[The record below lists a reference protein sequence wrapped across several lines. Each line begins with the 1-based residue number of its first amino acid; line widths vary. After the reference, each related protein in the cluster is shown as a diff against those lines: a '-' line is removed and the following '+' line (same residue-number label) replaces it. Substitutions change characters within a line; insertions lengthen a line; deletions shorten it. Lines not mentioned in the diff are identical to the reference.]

1 MTAISFRQ
9 AQPHFGFPRPSAPK
23 FTARAARFL
32 PTAAI
37 VTTAAATYYCTYIL
51 LQQQYKSTVI
61 QHNQAL
67 QSLRELGDRE
77 TKASIEHDE
86 KTRQETLWWTAF

>member
-1 MTAISFRQ
+1 MTAISFRP
-9 AQPHFGFPRPSAPK
+9 QPNFGFPRPSAPK
-23 FTARAARFL
+23 FTVRAARLL

-37 VTTAAATYYCTYIL
+37 VTTAAATYYYTYIL
-51 LQQQYKSTVI
+51 LQQEYKSTVL

-67 QSLRELGDRE
+67 QSLKELGDQE
-77 TKASIEHDE
+77 TKASADHDE